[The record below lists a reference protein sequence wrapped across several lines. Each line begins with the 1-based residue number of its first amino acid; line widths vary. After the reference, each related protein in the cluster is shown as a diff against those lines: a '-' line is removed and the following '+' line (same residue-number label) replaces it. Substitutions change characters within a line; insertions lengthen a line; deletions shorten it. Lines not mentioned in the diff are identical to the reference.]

1 MSLAFERKLFG
12 MLLFLCCTGLLVLYV
27 SKQITQSNFLPKN
40 EHKVETATRAS
51 SRPNVTVI
59 PRGDVTSRIR
69 NFNSAIDSY
78 RSQLLSSTLNKNQ
91 TFSISPVKQLI
102 AVVEHKVE
110 TATRASSRPNVT
122 VIPRGDVTSRIWNF
136 SGAVDSYRSQLLQNT
151 MNENQ
156 TFNISPVKQLI
167 AVVDDGYLAQLHAF
181 EHIVTMTLPWQHFS
195 ANDYTFG
202 NLLVRTYFPWI
213 GGKNLCNLIERK
225 SILPSVYVKMFRQM
239 KCSTDYR
246 QAMVNT
252 SLNYGHMKAYHGKRY
267 TRSFYAT
274 PPQNILY
281 IHILKSD
288 TVVTAEGDVISGG
301 VMLVGDY
308 CSREKINSVV
318 TPSEYTRLPIY
329 DEVFAIKHRPGGA
342 VYHGLIEELPRIMP
356 FVDFL
361 KSHSNI
367 KIHATAKRRSLQMLQ
382 MIGFNMSRI
391 VHGPVRARVV
401 YVPRHAFCML
411 ARVTE
416 IQMMSS
422 LYRSY
427 IHTNFP
433 KRPRDRIVLI
443 IRSGKRR
450 FQNSKQIEAVVKKAA
465 EDNQLKYSVFGDNP
479 VPTLNETMVMFQS
492 AVMVVAAHGA
502 GLSNIVFSEPET
514 FVIEMVPYSKITPLC
529 FLHLAHVL
537 GQHWHGIL
545 SRRGGFST
553 VSVPLQE
560 LNGVIRQY
568 LALPQ
573 SK

>member
-1 MSLAFERKLFG
+1 MSLALERKLIG
-12 MLLFLCCTGLLVLYV
+12 MLWLFCAGMLTLYI
-27 SKQITQSNFLPKN
+27 SKQTIQSNIRSRYG
-40 EHKVETATRAS
+40 HKVKTATRAS
-51 SRPNVTVI
+51 SHPNVTVI
-59 PRGDVTSRIR
+59 ALGDVTSRIR
-69 NFNSAIDSY
+69 NLNSAIDSY
-78 RSQLLSSTLNKNQ
+78 RSQLLSSTLNENQ
-91 TFSISPVKQLI
+91 TFSISLVKQLI
-102 AVVEHKVE
+102 V
-110 TATRASSRPNVT
+110 
-122 VIPRGDVTSRIWNF
+122 
-136 SGAVDSYRSQLLQNT
+136 
-151 MNENQ
+151 
-156 TFNISPVKQLI
+156 
-167 AVVDDGYLAQLHAF
+167 VVDDGYLAQLRAF

-213 GGKNLCNLIERK
+213 GGNDMCYLIERE

-252 SLNYGHMKAYHGKRY
+252 SLNYGHMKAYHGELY

-274 PPQNILY
+274 PPKDILH
-281 IHILKSD
+281 IHVLKSD

-301 VMLVGDY
+301 VMVAADY
-308 CSREKINSVV
+308 CGRRKFISHNV
-318 TPSEYTRLPIY
+318 TEYARMPIY
-329 DEVFAIKHRPGGA
+329 DEVFTIRHRHGGE
-342 VYHGLIEELPRIMP
+342 VYHAMIEELPRIMP

-367 KIHATAKRRSLQMLQ
+367 KIHATANNRSLQMLQ

-443 IRSGKRR
+443 IRSGMRR

-465 EDNQLKYSVFGDNP
+465 ENNKLKYSVFGDNP
-479 VPTLNETMVMFQS
+479 VPTLNETMIMFQS

-514 FVIEMVPYSKITPLC
+514 FVIEMVPYSRITPLC

-545 SRRGGFST
+545 SRRGRFTT
-553 VSVPLQE
+553 VSVRPEE
-560 LNGVIRQY
+560 LNSVIRQY
-568 LALPQ
+568 LTLLNP
-573 SK
+573 K